1 MRLSVEHVFEGLS
14 LPQYEELYFA
24 EDFNQG
30 LCENVALV
38 RELIE
43 KSETNGVLRRVVS
56 VSPDRTIPPAVSK
69 VIKIDKL
76 EYREIIEYE
85 LGQYR
90 GTWNIEP
97 AIFGNKFKAG
107 GSFEFKDAPGGVS
120 RALWGDISVK
130 IFGVGGLVEKAIVSE
145 VERSYGVAADF
156 TRDFISARPER
167 FSS

>member
-1 MRLSVEHVFEGLS
+1 MRLSVEDVFETLS

-38 RELIE
+38 RELVE
-43 KSETNGVLRRVVS
+43 KSETNGTLRRVVT
-56 VSPDRTIPPAVSK
+56 VRPDRSIPPALAKAV
-69 VIKIDKL
+69 KIDKI

-85 LGQYR
+85 LGNYR
-90 GTWNIEP
+90 GTWKIEP
-97 AIFGNKFKAG
+97 ALFATKFKGG
-107 GSFEFKDAPGGVS
+107 GSFEFRAHPQGVE
-120 RALWGDISVK
+120 RALWGDISIS
-130 IFGVGGLVEKAIVSE
+130 IFGVGGMIEKAIVTE

-156 TRDFISARPER
+156 TRKFIEDRPER

>member
-38 RELIE
+38 RDLIE
-43 KSETNGVLRRVVS
+43 KTEINGVLKRVVA
-56 VSPDRTIPPAVSK
+56 VRPDRTIPPALSK
-69 VIKIDKL
+69 AVKIDKL
-76 EYREIIEYE
+76 EYRETIEYE

-90 GTWNIEP
+90 GTWSIQP
-97 AIFGNKFKAG
+97 AIFANKFKAG
-107 GSFEFKDAPGGVS
+107 GSFTFKDAPGGVS

-130 IFGVGGLVEKAIVSE
+130 VFGVGAMIEKAIVTE

-156 TRDFISARPER
+156 TREFIGARPDR